1 MTVGTSMRRA
11 AQKLIDDFGNTAYL
25 YTYSSATKTESSEGD
40 ITVTNWGSAT
50 TIIAVNGNL
59 IANSLMIETQG
70 IEDVGNDEKAIR
82 DNVAIAV
89 NDRLTMNSVEYK
101 VTQVRPVRIQNT
113 LVVQFVS
120 FEVVRSTTV
129 W

>member
-11 AQKLIDDFGNTAYL
+11 AQKLIDDFGNTAAL